1 MTFEYTHENI
11 KKLLIEKPWTKAK
24 QRFDAM
30 DTYQPKVIQTIDIN
44 EKEWLQFC
52 IDYFDLAEH
61 NWEVSKPHYSN
72 DSKDLTDVNI
82 SLGRNKFN
90 SYELNW
96 GKLGDTNPI
105 LINMIGEKNLKI
117 LNLHPDYI
125 LVRLLIKLPGQGV
138 PWHVDDAGS
147 FLKLFP
153 NLKVK
158 NFPNTQHGRIV
169 RYWFPVTDWDDGHMF
184 QISKTILWN
193 YKKGQ
198 VFDIP
203 IGQGHASANAGLT
216 PQYSVSLT
224 GIIND

>member
-1 MTFEYTHENI
+1 MSFEYTPDHI
-11 KKLLIEKPWTKAK
+11 KKLLINKPWTKAK

-30 DTYQPKVIQTIDIN
+30 DTYDPKVIETLDID

-52 IDYFDLAEH
+52 IDHYDLAEH
-61 NWEVSKPHYSN
+61 HWEVSKPHYSG
-72 DSKDLTDVNI
+72 DSKALVDVNV

-96 GKLGDTNPI
+96 GKIGDSNKI
-105 LINMIGEKNLKI
+105 LIDMIGKNNFDK
-117 LNLHPDYI
+117 LNFHPKYI

-153 NLKVK
+153 DLKIT
-158 NFPNTQHGRIV
+158 NFPKTQQGRIV
-169 RYWFPVTDWDDGHMF
+169 RYWFPVTDWQDGHMF
-184 QISKTILWN
+184 QISKTILWK

-224 GIIND
+224 GIIDD